1 MDDLLLEIGTE
12 EIPAGYIE
20 PALAALSQN
29 LLKRLTQARI
39 DCGEARIFGTPRRL
53 TVIIEKLAGRQ
64 APLKTEVLGPP
75 ARIGLD
81 DRGNPTVAG
90 IKFAEKVG
98 VDIAKMTTRET
109 EKGAYLCAAKTE
121 SGRVTKSIL
130 KELLP
135 EVIPAIPFPKTMKWG
150 DQTLQFARP
159 IHSILCLLGKQV
171 VPFMLGNIK
180 SGRYTFGHSFV
191 SPGKIKI
198 DATDQYVDMLQNAH
212 VIVDSALRKERI
224 SHEITKAAGS
234 LGGHVLPDPELVD
247 IVNHLVEFPAVVAG
261 TFDKKYLEL
270 PREIL
275 ITAMREH
282 QKYFAVI
289 DSTRKL
295 MPGFIAVNNTPARD
309 MALVAKGHERVLRA
323 RLEDAQFFY
332 RGDLETPLDHLVEKL
347 KGVLFQASLG
357 SMYAKVLRVQS
368 VVEFIAD
375 AVTSGNDP
383 KVQAAELKQHVSR
396 AAFLCKA
403 DLVSQVVGEFPKL
416 QGVMGRVYATVAKES
431 DSVAVAI
438 EEHYRPTYSGGPLPE
453 TTPGAIL
460 SIADKMDSICGC
472 FNTGLIPT
480 GASDPYALRRQ
491 GIGIVQIM
499 LNNGHSFSLSD
510 VIYKSLSLFD
520 KKDGDHI
527 KETVDDVYT
536 FLSNRIANLLM
547 EEGFS
552 RDIISAI
559 VSVSVD
565 HIPNVWRR
573 IRALQSLKEKPDF
586 EPLAIA
592 FKRVVNIIKQAQSK
606 GIYEDDAVVD
616 RRLFQDSSEE
626 SLFRVY
632 QDVED
637 KISKRLKQGL
647 IEAAFLDMASL
658 RGEVDAFFD
667 GVLVMAEDPVLRRNR
682 LALLGSIAA
691 LFARLADF
699 SKIST

>member
-20 PALAALSQN
+20 PALAALSQI

-39 DCGEARIFGTPRRL
+39 DHGEARIFNTPRRL
-53 TVIIEKLAGRQ
+53 TIIIEKVAGRQ
-64 APLKTEVLGPP
+64 TPLKTEVLGPP

-81 DRGNPTVAG
+81 DQGNPTVAG
-90 IKFAEKVG
+90 VKFAEKVG
-98 VDIAKMTTRET
+98 IDIAKITIRET
-109 EKGAYLCAAKTE
+109 KKGAYLCAAKTE
-121 SGRVTKSIL
+121 GGRVTKSIL

-135 EVIPAIPFPKTMKWG
+135 EIIPTIPFPKTMKWA

-171 VPFMLGNIK
+171 VPFMIGNIK

-191 SPGKIKI
+191 CPDKIKI
-198 DATDQYVDMLQNAH
+198 GATDRYLDTLLNAH
-212 VIVDSALRKERI
+212 VLVDSSLRKERI
-224 SHEITKAAGS
+224 EREITKAAGNM
-234 LGGHVLPDPELVD
+234 GGHVLPDPELVD
-247 IVNHLVEFPAVVAG
+247 IVNHLVEFPVVVAG
-261 TFDKKYLEL
+261 TFEKKYLKL

-289 DSTRKL
+289 DTAKKL

-309 MALVAKGHERVLRA
+309 MTLVAKGHERVLRA
-323 RLEDAQFFY
+323 RLEDARFFY
-332 RGDLETPLDHLVEKL
+332 RSDLETSLDHWVEKL

-357 SMYAKVLRVQS
+357 SMYEKVLRVQS
-368 VVEFIAD
+368 IAEFIAD
-375 AVTSGNDP
+375 TVISQNDP
-383 KVQAAELKQHVSR
+383 KVQAAELKHHVSR

-416 QGVMGRVYATVAKES
+416 QGVMGRVYASVAKEP
-431 DSVAVAI
+431 DPVAVAI
-438 EEHYRPTYSGGPLPE
+438 EEHYRPTCSGGPLPE

-472 FNTGLIPT
+472 FNAGLIPT
-480 GASDPYALRRQ
+480 GTSDPYALRRQ

-499 LNNGHSFSLSD
+499 LSSGYSFSLRD

-520 KKDGDHI
+520 EKDGDHV
-527 KETVDDVYT
+527 KETVDKVYT

-573 IRALQSLKEKPDF
+573 IRALQSLKKKPDF
-586 EPLAIA
+586 DPLAIA

-606 GIYEDDAVVD
+606 GIYEKDAGVE
-616 RRLFQDSSEE
+616 RRLFQDPSEE
-626 SLFRVY
+626 SLFRAY
-632 QDVED
+632 QGVED
-637 KISKRLKQGL
+637 KISERLKQGL

-667 GVLVMAEDPVLRRNR
+667 GVLVMAEDLSLRRNR